1 MITMAMDAMKEPTYW
16 GIVFALLGAAL
27 ATALAGIG
35 SIKGVGMAAE
45 ASMGVLSEDPSKFG
59 KMLVLVLLPG
69 TQGLYGFVVTL
80 FMLLNI
86 GILGGTA
93 DITLFKGLLYLAAA
107 LPIGIGGWM
116 SGIAQGKAAVS
127 GISLVAKNRGNS
139 PRPWFPPPWWRF
151 MRCWLSWCRCW
162 PPSTSA
168 ASPFES
174 AV

>member
-45 ASMGVLSEDPSKFG
+45 ASMG
-59 KMLVLVLLPG
+59 VLLPG

-127 GISLVAKNRGNS
+127 GISLVAKKPGE
-139 PRPWFPPPWWRF
+139 FAKA
-151 MRCWLSWCRCW
+151 MV
-162 PPSTSA
+162 STTLVEIYALLAFLVSLLA
-168 ASPFES
+168 TINIGGLAI
-174 AV
+174 